1 MELIWIGIAI
11 LAVVI
16 ELLTPSAFV
25 SIWIGVGALAA
36 WICALLG
43 LDFAVQLIVCILV
56 SALFIVVCRPLAMKY
71 LRGNIVA
78 TNADRL
84 IGEQGIVTKEITPDA
99 WGEVH
104 INGSQWSAVSV
115 EKDTIGT
122 GEKVFIVAIEG
133 AKLLV
138 RKLNI

>member
-1 MELIWIGIAI
+1 MELIWIGIGI

-16 ELLTPSAFV
+16 ELLTPSALV
-25 SIWIGVGALAA
+25 SIWFGVGAIAA
-36 WICALLG
+36 WIAAILG
-43 LDFAVQLIVCILV
+43 FDLAVQIIVCLLV
-56 SALFIVVCRPLAMKY
+56 SALFIVICRPIAMKY
-71 LRGNIVA
+71 MRGNIVA

-84 IGEQGIVTKEITPDA
+84 IGELGIVTKEITPDA

-115 EKDTIGT
+115 EKDTIEI

-138 RKLNI
+138 RKLKI